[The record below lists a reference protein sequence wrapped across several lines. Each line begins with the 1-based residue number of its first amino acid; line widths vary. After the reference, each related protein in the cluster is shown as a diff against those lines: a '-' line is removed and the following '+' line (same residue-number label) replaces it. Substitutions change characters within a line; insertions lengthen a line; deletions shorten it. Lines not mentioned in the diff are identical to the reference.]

1 MNIQEEI
8 EKFRDGLLQ
17 QRDEL
22 LVQLGLAKL
31 EAKEEWE
38 KAEGKLEEFKSKL
51 DELSDVAKD
60 SSEDVWTSVKMLG
73 EEIKTA
79 YNRISSRL

>member
-1 MNIQEEI
+1 MSIQDEVA
-8 EKFRDGLLQ
+8 KFRDGLLQ

-31 EAKEEWE
+31 EAREEWE
-38 KAEGKLEEFKSKL
+38 KTEAKLEEFKTRL
-51 DELSDVAKD
+51 DSITAEAKD
-60 SSEDVWTSVKMLG
+60 ASEDVWTSVKILG

-79 YNRISSRL
+79 YDRITSRL